1 MSPAQL
7 SSVIYPLARVSDKGF
22 GRSQSP
28 DSLWV
33 YRDGPELDSFSVLVA
48 VPEGLWMVGPHYG
61 FQLSKITPFP
71 SYLGN
76 PGAKQGLAA
85 SGPAREHWGSPET

>member
-1 MSPAQL
+1 MSPAQF

-33 YRDGPELDSFSVLVA
+33 YRDGPVPDSFGVSVA
-48 VPEGLWMVGPHYG
+48 VPEGLGVVGPHYG
-61 FQLSKITPFP
+61 FQPSEITPFP
-71 SYLGN
+71 SHLGN
-76 PGAKQGLAA
+76 PGAK
-85 SGPAREHWGSPET
+85 